1 MLRRLLLLTFLGLA
15 SLGAYYPY
23 HVPHLDFDA
32 LVGQYRSSG
41 GATLFF
47 PFGQLGPNLLF
58 TQGTLGRFE
67 SNWVG
72 DVGVGYR
79 LQKGPN
85 FGWGINGFF
94 DYAYSDVSNLNW
106 FGGGGG
112 LELFGN
118 FWEAR
123 INGYGTSQGD
133 RVYRRSLT
141 TTSQQSIINNRPVV
155 TAELTDTRF
164 LEVGRWGLDGEVGA
178 GVCLGPGSA
187 WAYIGYFRFAGKG
200 VAILQGP
207 RARAEYKLPVQMSW
221 GTPEVWL
228 GVTWQRDDVHKSQVA
243 GTVHVQVPLYGL
255 RLRRRCPN
263 LSVFKRMG
271 DSVRRQN
278 GPIIEQVKQVRV
290 AGRTTGLWFIREG
303 AMGIGTQLD
312 PTSLMNA
319 NANSLPGDFIF
330 PLGPQPI
337 NINAELAAA
346 YSLKPSQTLVSF
358 GNGTSV
364 TLDINGAPFV
374 VNDITGS
381 GRGTLLQNNAA
392 LNGVVVNESNLVQ
405 GIGENGG
412 LLGIS
417 GTGRTNV
424 RLTDVRMTEMGGA
437 FVTAPIAFTNM
448 IGNLTI
454 DQSVLEF
461 TSPNGILLTKAA
473 GPAVAHLVTN
483 NTLTSTGGGSTGG
496 IVSGL
501 SNATVVST
509 TVTGNTLTNFATS
522 GIALIHA
529 GTGGQF
535 THLVTN
541 NQVNTTGAGGPGI
554 ALTSDATL
562 IGARVAFR
570 LSGNTMNTA
579 PGGGIGINFTTGVG
593 APTII
598 QGAITQANGINTGGT
613 AAIPAMNLNN
623 NLANAGDVAT
633 YLVDDTR
640 FSGSAN
646 GSFGSID
653 IGNGTVN
660 LTLTNSTDTAP
671 QAGATTTV
679 YVIDQNGAATSCL
692 TMTDNNT
699 TRAKTTTPITDRNI
713 QLTRTAGIFNVFDLA
728 GVPAN
733 NNGLTTNV
741 VGTVTTVPNKCP
753 TPVTP

>member
-1 MLRRLLLLTFLGLA
+1 MLRRLLLLTFLGMV
-15 SLGAYYPY
+15 SLCGYYPY

-32 LVGQYRSSG
+32 MVGQYRSSG
-41 GATLFF
+41 GATIFF
-47 PFGQLGPNLLF
+47 PFGQLGGNLFF

-72 DVGVGYR
+72 DIGVGYR
-79 LQKGPN
+79 QQKGAN

-106 FGGGGG
+106 FGGGAG
-112 LELFGN
+112 LELFGD

-133 RVYRRSLT
+133 RVYRRAIST
-141 TTSQQSIINNRPVV
+141 RSTQTVIDNRPVV

-164 LEVGRWGLDGEVGA
+164 IEVGRWGIDGEVGA
-178 GVCLGPGSA
+178 GLCLGPGSA
-187 WAYIGYFRFAGKG
+187 WAYVGYFRFAGKG

-207 RARAEYKLPVQMSW
+207 RARAEYKLPIQMSW

-228 GVTWQRDDVHKSQVA
+228 GVRWERDEVHKSQLA
-243 GTVHVQVPLYGL
+243 GTVHVQIPIYGL

-263 LSVFKRMG
+263 LCTFKRMG

-278 GPIIEQVKQVRV
+278 GPIIEQVRQVRV
-290 AGRTTGLWFIREG
+290 AGRTTGLWFIQQG
-303 AMGIGTQLD
+303 ATGIGTQLD
-312 PTSLMNA
+312 PTSLTNA

-337 NINAELAAA
+337 NINTELAAA

-358 GNGTSV
+358 GNGTQV

-374 VNDITGS
+374 VSDITGS
-381 GRGTLLQNNAA
+381 GRGTLLQPNAA
-392 LNGVVVNESNLVQ
+392 LNGIVVNDYNLLQ

-412 LLGIS
+412 FVGIT

-424 RLTDVRMTEMGGA
+424 RLTDIRMTEQGGA
-437 FVTAPIAFTNM
+437 FVTAPMSFTNM

-461 TSPNGILLTKAA
+461 TSPNGIILTKAG
-473 GPAVAHLVTN
+473 GPAVAHQVTN
-483 NTLTSTGGGSTGG
+483 NTLTSTGGGSGGG

-501 SNATVVST
+501 SNATVVSST
-509 TVTGNTLTNFATS
+509 ISGNTLTNFATS

-541 NQVNTTGAGGPGI
+541 NQVNMTGAGGPAI
-554 ALTSDATL
+554 ALTSNATL
-562 IGARVAFR
+562 IGARIAFR
-570 LSGNTMNTA
+570 LSGNTIDTA
-579 PGGGIGINFTTGVG
+579 LGGGIGTNFFTGAG

-598 QGAITQANGINTGGT
+598 QGAVTQANGINTAG
-613 AAIPAMNLNN
+613 AAASPAIILSHAF
-623 NLANAGDVAT
+623 ANAGDVGT

-640 FSGSAN
+640 FNASAN
-646 GSFGSID
+646 LSFNSIHT
-653 IGNGTVN
+653 GNGTLN

-671 QAGATTTV
+671 QAGAGTAVYYITASSAGTT
-679 YVIDQNGAATSCL
+679 CL
-692 TMTDNNT
+692 TMNGNNT
-699 TRAKTTTPITDRNI
+699 TRVKATTAADRNI
-713 QLTRTAGIFNVFDLA
+713 QLIQTLGTFNVTDLA
-728 GVPAN
+728 GIPVS

-741 VGTVTTVPNKCP
+741 VGTVTTVAGNCP
-753 TPVTP
+753 IPMTP